1 MHNRTRWRKDEN
13 SRIFKLLL
21 HLILSDI
28 WRNIKETF
36 HWLNWMHSWRK
47 ARSVWPNFFAILSST
62 YILHESCKKK
72 VKSFA
77 KQFPHISTHQWTIS
91 TIHIFQSIGEKM
103 FQHGV
108 EAILSA
114 QHSWYKWFLHL
125 SKFYKPLV
133 FVLLNG
139 TFLTKIKFFCSLVS
153 DLKYFAPILHIF

>member
-77 KQFPHISTHQWTIS
+77 KQFPYISTYQWTIS
-91 TIHIFQSIGEKM
+91 TIHIFQSIGEKCFNM
-103 FQHGV
+103 VSMQSSVHNTAGT
-108 EAILSA
+108 
-114 QHSWYKWFLHL
+114 
-125 SKFYKPLV
+125 
-133 FVLLNG
+133 NG
-139 TFLTKIKFFCSLVS
+139 SCICQNFTNLWSLFS
-153 DLKYFAPILHIF
+153 